1 MMKKSVYSIVPFI
14 FLNVEGGITCICL
27 YTYIYIYIN
36 IYIYLWELSKAL
48 MLELETPRNFFAPIL
63 VPNNLFFFLVF
74 QVRQLHYTEQF
85 SSFWLR
91 NVLLSCHMGV
101 ITWLLK
107 KKGEKYIDGNN
118 VCFLFCLL
126 KSEP

>member
-14 FLNVEGGITCICL
+14 FLNGEGGITCICL